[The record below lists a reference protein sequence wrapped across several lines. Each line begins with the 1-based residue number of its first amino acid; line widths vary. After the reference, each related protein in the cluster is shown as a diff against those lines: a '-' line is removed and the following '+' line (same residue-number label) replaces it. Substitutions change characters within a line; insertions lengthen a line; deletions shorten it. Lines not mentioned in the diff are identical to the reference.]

1 MKFDLDFSI
10 LQMHC
15 KHTSGSRQNGKQGR
29 QGRLHDCNNQVGNT
43 YCSMSLLQD
52 IRDVGKGMAHTKSMQ
67 TRYISLHAFHI
78 PRKSM

>member
-15 KHTSGSRQNGKQGR
+15 KHTGGSRQNGKWGR
-29 QGRLHDCNNQVGNT
+29 QGRLQDYNNQVGNT

-52 IRDVGKGMAHTKSMQ
+52 IGDV
-67 TRYISLHAFHI
+67 TRTSEASLYIA
-78 PRKSM
+78 